1 MAWSCM
7 KQIFATKLRIY
18 LFGGIF
24 LGFFTTCSIVDPAE
38 DIPSYIHI
46 DNITLSAIGN
56 QGSSSAA
63 ITEAWIFMD
72 GELVGGFELP
82 CTVPILAAGNH
93 SFIIKGGVKMNGLTS
108 TRAIYPSWKGWEGTL
123 ELTRGEIVNVN
134 PSITY
139 FPLIDFVNTWMENFE
154 TAGISLIPETNSS
167 AIVVKDSIP
176 YAFEGNTSAYIHL
189 NNNDTT
195 NFVGSSSIAY
205 NMPAANNTWIEFNYW
220 SDTPFICGIVEENNP
235 NNRVQWVS
243 VNPNWAWGKIYIR
256 LTDALASATQ
266 NVNYKIY
273 FAMENPS
280 SQTESNLYL
289 DNIKLLK

>member
-1 MAWSCM
+1 MVLHETNFLNKITDLS
-7 KQIFATKLRIY
+7 IRRNL
-18 LFGGIF
+18 

-123 ELTRGEIVNVN
+123 N
-134 PSITY
+134 
-139 FPLIDFVNTWMENFE
+139 
-154 TAGISLIPETNSS
+154 
-167 AIVVKDSIP
+167 
-176 YAFEGNTSAYIHL
+176 
-189 NNNDTT
+189 
-195 NFVGSSSIAY
+195 
-205 NMPAANNTWIEFNYW
+205 
-220 SDTPFICGIVEENNP
+220 
-235 NNRVQWVS
+235 
-243 VNPNWAWGKIYIR
+243 
-256 LTDALASATQ
+256 
-266 NVNYKIY
+266 
-273 FAMENPS
+273 
-280 SQTESNLYL
+280 
-289 DNIKLLK
+289 